1 MENSSAYKYILQIL
15 NSKGKER
22 DFIYDYSTINEVY
35 DSERS
40 YIEERIWNNYGG
52 QHGNYLLSGFLPY
65 LREYKGIEKLDEN
78 LNKYQI
84 PSYASIITAK
94 ILFNNTGETKYIDII
109 LKNIEKTDS
118 NKYQLISTMLDIK
131 RTKESFDMFEQIYL
145 KVNDDI
151 DVMVAAEGMLL
162 MVGVIV
168 STDEL
173 LNKPEKIELL
183 KTYCIKEHN
192 QKEEIIKELNKKYT

>member
-1 MENSSAYKYILQIL
+1 MCIQIIEIKH
-15 NSKGKER
+15 SKGKEN

-40 YIEERIWNNYGG
+40 YIEERIWNSYGG

-65 LREYKGIEKLDEN
+65 LRQYNGIEKLDEN

-94 ILFNNTGETKYIDII
+94 ILFNNRGETKYIDII

-118 NKYQLISTMLDIK
+118 NKYQLISAILDIK
-131 RTKESFDMFEQIYL
+131 KTKKSFDMFEQIYL
-145 KVNDDI
+145 NVNDDI
-151 DVMVAAEGMLL
+151 DVMVAAEGLLL
-162 MVGVIV
+162 MAGVIV

-173 LNKPEKIELL
+173 FNKAEKIELL
-183 KTYCIKEHN
+183 KAYCIKEHN
-192 QKEEIIKELNKKYT
+192 QKPLKKSL